1 MAAPKKVA
9 IVGSGNWGSAIS
21 KIIGLNAQ
29 GSSNFDTTVNMWVF
43 EEMID
48 GEKLSEII
56 NTRHENVKY
65 LPGEKL
71 PENVVAITSVVES
84 VKDADILIF
93 VLPHQFVKGVCEQ
106 IKGHVKPGAFAC
118 SLIKGVDA
126 TQGGIQLV
134 SRIIYKTLGMDV
146 SVLMGANIASEVARG
161 DFCESTLGS
170 RNADN
175 AQLLYELFHRDH
187 FRISITQ
194 DAATVEVCG
203 AIKNIIAIA
212 AGFCDGL
219 GYGSS
224 TKAAVMR
231 IGMMEMWQFATNY
244 YKGVQ
249 LGTFLESCGF
259 SDVIATCYGG
269 RNRKVAEAFVTAN
282 KTIEELEKE
291 MLNGQK
297 LQGPLA
303 SYEVHQLLKKE
314 DKEKDYPLMTA
325 VYRICYEG
333 APVTDFLKMI

>member
-1 MAAPKKVA
+1 
-9 IVGSGNWGSAIS
+9 
-21 KIIGLNAQ
+21 
-29 GSSNFDTTVNMWVF
+29 MWVF

-56 NTRHENVKY
+56 NSRHENVKY
-65 LPGEKL
+65 LPGETL
-71 PENVVAITSVVES
+71 PSNVIAVPDIVES
-84 VKDADILIF
+84 VTNADILIF
-93 VLPHQFVKGVCEQ
+93 VLPHQFVKGVCDQ
-106 IKGHVKPGAFAC
+106 IKGHIKPDAFAC

-134 SRIIYKTLGMDV
+134 SRVIYKALGIDV

-161 DFCESTLGS
+161 DFCESTLGG
-170 RNADN
+170 RNEAN
-175 AQLLYELFHRDH
+175 TKLLYELFHRDH

-203 AIKNIIAIA
+203 AIKNIIAVA

-231 IGMMEMWQFATNY
+231 IGMMEMWKFSNRY

-269 RNRKVAEAFVTAN
+269 RNRKVSEAFVTAG

-303 SYEVHQLLKKE
+303 SMEVHHLLKE
-314 DKEKDYPLMTA
+314 EGTENEYPLMTA

-333 APVTDFLKMI
+333 KPVQDLLKMI